1 MSESTTPKKQLP
13 MAVRALLVF
22 VSVLL
27 CICLTV
33 SLLAATLI
41 TDLRQ
46 INNRD
51 TFRQAVNVLFSA
63 RISQPRMSQTPGSTD
78 SLLTDMIYDFLKD
91 QDIEGLDVDKDALAN
106 FIEESTV
113 SEFLSDKAADYIED
127 MISGTENAT
136 LTTDELMSLVTD
148 NKQLLE
154 DTFGITLDEETLKTM
169 EEAIDEADLGSVIH
183 EQILSEVR
191 NTSIA
196 GDTDLGQI
204 FDIINAL
211 CEDRIFITLWAIVA
225 VLIIALFFSNR
236 MRFGGT
242 MICSGICSL
251 FVGAVLCAPLL
262 AADTLLPQLGDMSP
276 QISQL
281 LNTFI
286 GAIAPV
292 HYGVLIAGGVLLIAG
307 IIVASVTRSMRK
319 AR

>member
-1 MSESTTPKKQLP
+1 MSESITPKKQLP

-22 VSVLL
+22 VSILL

-46 INNRD
+46 INNKD
-51 TFRQAVNVLFSA
+51 TFKQAVNVLFSA
-63 RISQPRMSQTPGSTD
+63 QVSAPRMSQTPGSTD
-78 SLLTDMIYDFLKD
+78 SMLTDMIYGFLQD
-91 QDIEGLDVDKDALAN
+91 QDIEGLDLDRDAIAN
-106 FIEESTV
+106 FIEESTI

-127 MISGTENAT
+127 LISGTDNAT
-136 LTTDELMSLVTD
+136 LTTEELMSLVTD

-154 DTFGITLDEETLKTM
+154 DTFGISLDEETLKTI

-183 EQILSEVR
+183 EQVLSEIR

-196 GDTDLGQI
+196 GDTDLGEI
-204 FDIINAL
+204 FEVINAL
-211 CEDRIFITLWAIVA
+211 CEDRVFFILWGIVA
-225 VLIIALFFSNR
+225 LLVVALFFSNR

-286 GAIAPV
+286 GAIAPI

>member
-63 RISQPRMSQTPGSTD
+63 RISQPRMSQTPGQTD

-91 QDIEGLDVDKDALAN
+91 QDIEGFDVDKDALAN

-127 MISGTENAT
+127 LISGTENAT

-148 NKQLLE
+148 NKELLE
-154 DTFGITLDEETLKTM
+154 ETFDITLDEQTLQTVR
-169 EEAIDEADLGSVIH
+169 DYVSEADIGTVLH

-196 GDTDLGQI
+196 GDTNLGQI

-225 VLIIALFFSNR
+225 VLMIALFFSNR
-236 MRFGGT
+236 MRFGG
-242 MICSGICSL
+242 MLICSGICGLLVGAILCLPLLAIGELLPMLGSFSPEVMQL
-251 FVGAVLCAPLL
+251 IGTFTGAISPMHFGVLIVGAVA
-262 AADTLLPQLGDMSP
+262 
-276 QISQL
+276 
-281 LNTFI
+281 
-286 GAIAPV
+286 
-292 HYGVLIAGGVLLIAG
+292 LIAG
-307 IIVASVTRSMRK
+307 IVVASITHTRRK
-319 AR
+319 AC